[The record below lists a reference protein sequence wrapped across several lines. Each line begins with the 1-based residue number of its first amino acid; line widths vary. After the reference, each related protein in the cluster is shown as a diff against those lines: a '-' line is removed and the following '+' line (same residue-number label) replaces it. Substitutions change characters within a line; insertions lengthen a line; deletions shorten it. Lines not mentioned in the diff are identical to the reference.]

1 MVSVEAGGFALTAKD
16 VEYAGVPIHLDF
28 RLAADVFQTEV
39 MVRAGV
45 LDPAAPAHVDVSQ
58 EQIERIPSQSVSS
71 PLSSLVTVTTPGVS
85 ADSNGSFHPLGD
97 HAEASFVNDGQPI
110 TDQQSRTFSK
120 LGVAECA
127 AVAGD
132 SGGGSPGGCGR

>member
-1 MVSVEAGGFALTAKD
+1 MTLTYVSTQAQRSVTTGPDGTFFFLQLSTGAYMVSVEAGGFALTAKD

-58 EQIERIPSQSVSS
+58 EQIERFR
-71 PLSSLVTVTTPGVS
+71 
-85 ADSNGSFHPLGD
+85 AR
-97 HAEASFVNDGQPI
+97 A
-110 TDQQSRTFSK
+110 
-120 LGVAECA
+120 
-127 AVAGD
+127 
-132 SGGGSPGGCGR
+132 